1 MIYQLYSM
9 NQYDK
14 FHIAFLLYKEQVLE
28 PFLEFQ
34 KIINSSYI
42 FDMHKYRQLD
52 ISEGL
57 NYT

>member
-1 MIYQLYSM
+1 M